1 MLHWKTKEEM
11 GEGFAFNQEE
21 HNKNQ
26 YNTLTNPYPFEQSTM
41 RTKYLIRDVWD
52 LEQLY
57 GLKEMLDEEIMNR
70 QADSDNLD
78 LENRLALEDEGSITN
93 AN

>member
-1 MLHWKTKEEM
+1 MIHWKTKEEI
-11 GEGFAFNQEE
+11 GEGFAFSQEE

-26 YNTLTNPYPFEQSTM
+26 YNSLMKPYPFEQSTM

-70 QADSDNLD
+70 QADSYNLN
-78 LENRLALEDEGSITN
+78 LEINLG
-93 AN
+93 